1 LTDPGR
7 AGIYGRMDGRSAT
20 LAALGVAIG
29 GIVAFILLD
38 GVTAGLVLFVA
49 GVLLVVIG
57 IFGWQDRAPA
67 LATASGVSGAVLD
80 ERTADDPVQRTTEP
94 VDAGGSLVGEE
105 VPAPHPAIGLAEAAA
120 DPLGRADSDSVLD
133 ADGTT
138 EADGTDP
145 AGPAG
150 SDQPAPAPM
159 MRLVQDA
166 DDLDHVHDQPLLGHS
181 DLVAHAGDYHREIA
195 TDGSTIQLRLLHER
209 AHGAPHETPP
219 TLRPR

>member
-1 LTDPGR
+1 MTDPGR

-57 IFGWQDRAPA
+57 IFGWQDRGPA
-67 LATASGVSGAVLD
+67 LATANGASGAVLD
-80 ERTADDPVQRTTEP
+80 DRTADDPVRRETQP
-94 VDAGGSLVGEE
+94 VDAGGSRVFEE
-105 VPAPHPAIGLAEAAA
+105 APAPHPAIGLTEAVT
-120 DPLGRADSDSVLD
+120 DPLGRADTDSVLD
-133 ADGTT
+133 ADARTDGT
-138 EADGTDP
+138 EAAMP
-145 AGPAG
+145 AA
-150 SDQPAPAPM
+150 DQPAPAPK

-166 DDLDHVHDQPLLGHS
+166 DELDHVHDQPLLGHS

>member
-1 LTDPGR
+1 
-7 AGIYGRMDGRSAT
+7 MDGRSAT

-67 LATASGVSGAVLD
+67 LATANGASGAVLD
-80 ERTADDPVQRTTEP
+80 DRTVDDPVQRETQP
-94 VDAGGSLVGEE
+94 VGAGGSPVFEE
-105 VPAPHPAIGLAEAAA
+105 APSPYPAIGLTETVA
-120 DPLGRADSDSVLD
+120 DPLGRADTDSVAD
-133 ADGTT
+133 ADATT
-138 EADGTDP
+138 DGTDLAVP
-145 AGPAG
+145 A

-159 MRLVQDA
+159 IRLVEDA

>member
-1 LTDPGR
+1 
-7 AGIYGRMDGRSAT
+7 MDGRSAT
-20 LAALGVAIG
+20 LAALGVAVG
-29 GIVAFILLD
+29 GVVAFILLD

-67 LATASGVSGAVLD
+67 LATANGASGAVLD
-80 ERTADDPVQRTTEP
+80 DRTADDPVGRETEP
-94 VDAGGSLVGEE
+94 VDAGGSPVFEE
-105 VPAPHPAIGLAEAAA
+105 APAPHRAIGLTEAVA
-120 DPLGRADSDSVLD
+120 DPLGRAGTDSVLD
-133 ADGTT
+133 ADATT
-138 EADGTDP
+138 DGPDP
-145 AGPAG
+145 AMPAG
-150 SDQPAPAPM
+150 DQPAPAPK

-166 DDLDHVHDQPLLGHS
+166 DELDHVHDEPLLGHS
-181 DLVAHAGDYHREIA
+181 DLVAHAGDYHQEIA